1 MRPEVFPKWRTV
13 HSYWQIWSQPRQGV
27 RLLGQAVQKSGWHGP
42 KETGAQRAQRVKN
55 SDTACQKGD
64 DAAKKVSGI
73 KRHLAVDT
81 QGFAHGVAVTTAEMT
96 DRKDALFAVQQE
108 QTELRQV
115 QCVLCES
122 GYIGTL
128 DLPLF
133 SGEPRCVIFV

>member
-1 MRPEVFPKWRTV
+1 M
-13 HSYWQIWSQPRQGV
+13 
-27 RLLGQAVQKSGWHGP
+27 
-42 KETGAQRAQRVKN
+42 
-55 SDTACQKGD
+55 
-64 DAAKKVSGI
+64 
-73 KRHLAVDT
+73 
-81 QGFAHGVAVTTAEMT
+81 TTAEMT